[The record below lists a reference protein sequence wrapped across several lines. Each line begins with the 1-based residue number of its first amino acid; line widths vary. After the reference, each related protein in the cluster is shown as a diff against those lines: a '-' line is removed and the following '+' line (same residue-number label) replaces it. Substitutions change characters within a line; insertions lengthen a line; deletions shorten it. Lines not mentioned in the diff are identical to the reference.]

1 MDGQNKWVEE
11 MRKLI
16 VFNHVTLDGYFV
28 DRRGIM
34 TWAQGDSKDA
44 EWQAFVMEN
53 SQGGGT
59 PFFGRV
65 TYEIMS
71 RC

>member
-1 MDGQNKWVEE
+1 VDGQNKWGKE

-16 VFNHVTLDGYFV
+16 VLNHVSLDGYFV
-28 DRRGIM
+28 DRRGDM
-34 TWAQGDSKDA
+34 TWAEGDSKDA

-59 PFFGRV
+59 SLFGRV
-65 TYEIMS
+65 TYEL
-71 RC
+71 